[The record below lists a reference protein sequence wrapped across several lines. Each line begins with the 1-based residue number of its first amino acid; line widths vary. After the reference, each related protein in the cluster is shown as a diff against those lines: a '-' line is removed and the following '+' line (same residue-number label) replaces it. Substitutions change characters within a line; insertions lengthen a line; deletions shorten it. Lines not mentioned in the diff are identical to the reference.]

1 VTIRD
6 AAHRTEGELA
16 GRKHDEGTRERTSP
30 WKLGGLRVGQLT
42 KRVGREIQNDDV
54 LGRSAEL
61 AYYFFLALFPLLF
74 FVVSIFGLVA
84 HNNPQFRLQLMNYIR
99 TMLPPDA
106 SSLLSKTLEQ
116 ILRASSGTKLILGL
130 LGALWSGSVG
140 VAAVMEMCNI
150 TYDVKDQRPFW
161 KSRGLAILL
170 TIACSI
176 LMVAALGLILYGPT
190 LADAVFGKN
199 PVVAWTW
206 KIVQWPVAVLFV
218 LATFALIYYFGPD
231 VEHPKWHWITPG
243 SAVGVLL
250 WLAGSFAFRV
260 YLHFFNTYSATYGSL
275 GAVIILLTWLYLTG
289 AAVMIGSEINAE
301 IEHAAAEH
309 GRPEA
314 KAEGEKV
321 PPTKAA

>member
-1 VTIRD
+1 MTIRD
-6 AAHRTEGELA
+6 AAHRAEGELA

-30 WKLGGLRVGQLT
+30 WKLGGLGVGQLT
-42 KRVGREIQNDDV
+42 KRVGSEIQKDDV

-84 HNNPQFRLQLMNYIR
+84 HNNPQFRLQMMNYIR

-130 LGALWSGSVG
+130 LGALWTGSVG
-140 VAAVMEMCNI
+140 IAAVMEMCNI

-309 GRPEA
+309 GSPEA